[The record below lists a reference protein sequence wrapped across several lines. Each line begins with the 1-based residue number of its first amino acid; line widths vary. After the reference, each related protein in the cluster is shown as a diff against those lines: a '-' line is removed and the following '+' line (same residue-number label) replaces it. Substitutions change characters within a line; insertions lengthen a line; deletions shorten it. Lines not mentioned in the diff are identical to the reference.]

1 MDRSESLR
9 AAFELELERLQI
21 GPGKLLVAVSG
32 GPDSVALL
40 DLLAGAASERGL
52 VLVVGH
58 IDHGIHPSSDTVAAT
73 VHALA
78 TAYNF
83 PAIERRLA
91 LGPGT
96 NETVA
101 RAARYRA
108 LEAMRREVGATFI
121 VTAHHADDQAETVL
135 MRVLRGSGPAGLAA
149 MAPRRGR
156 LLRPLLPFR
165 RAELARHL
173 LQVEHPIWADPANA
187 DASHLRS
194 WVRHQ
199 VLPQLAERIPDVAD
213 RLIEVAQQAGVNR
226 AGWDA
231 LLDVMPELDLRAEP
245 DGASA
250 SLNVLEAF
258 DDNLLLCL
266 LMAICRRTGFSAGPS
281 RLRRV
286 VDLVRQR
293 SSGACVPLGSGCV
306 VERSFD
312 RLRLVHATLQS
323 VNEALELTIPAGV
336 AEWAEWRFTWKVA
349 TAPTRQER
357 RATTAWFE
365 PERLLVRA
373 CRSGERVSPLGGRG
387 RRLIVRCLQEARI
400 PRSRRAAWPALE
412 HEGAVVWVP
421 GVCRSDRLVPAPG
434 AEALRVDAELA

>member
-40 DLLAGAASERGL
+40 DLLAGAALERGL

-135 MRVLRGSGPAGLAA
+135 MRALRGSGPAGLAA

-173 LQVEHPIWADPANA
+173 LQV
-187 DASHLRS
+187 
-194 WVRHQ
+194 
-199 VLPQLAERIPDVAD
+199 
-213 RLIEVAQQAGVNR
+213 
-226 AGWDA
+226 
-231 LLDVMPELDLRAEP
+231 
-245 DGASA
+245 
-250 SLNVLEAF
+250 
-258 DDNLLLCL
+258 
-266 LMAICRRTGFSAGPS
+266 
-281 RLRRV
+281 
-286 VDLVRQR
+286 
-293 SSGACVPLGSGCV
+293 
-306 VERSFD
+306 
-312 RLRLVHATLQS
+312 
-323 VNEALELTIPAGV
+323 
-336 AEWAEWRFTWKVA
+336 
-349 TAPTRQER
+349 
-357 RATTAWFE
+357 
-365 PERLLVRA
+365 
-373 CRSGERVSPLGGRG
+373 
-387 RRLIVRCLQEARI
+387 
-400 PRSRRAAWPALE
+400 
-412 HEGAVVWVP
+412 
-421 GVCRSDRLVPAPG
+421 
-434 AEALRVDAELA
+434 